1 MSGARRDSCV
11 VAVVSSCTSLGM
23 QRASFESTAGN
34 RVHAAQRNATRGV
47 GSKACAVN
55 ACDRWM
61 RRVRSP
67 ISRTLIL
74 LQVEYPAP
82 LQYAQPRLSVCAA
95 APGALHAFYDVL
107 YTRVYSTA
115 AQATGH
121 DGKEAVRGLQSAGA
135 ATEPSQLPA
144 RLNCNGGRATPWIY
158 LLTYTRCSVYA
169 AVQDQRTQQQQ
180 RCRAAR
186 CS

>member
-23 QRASFESTAGN
+23 QRASLESVAGN
-34 RVHAAQRNATRGV
+34 RVHAAQHNATRGG

-82 LQYAQPRLSVCAA
+82 LQYAQPRLSVRPRPGRCMRSMMCSTRACTVLPLKPQATTARRQCEVYKALGQRPSLPSCQRGCTATEGYTLDLLAYIHAMQCIRSRTRPAHTAA
-95 APGALHAFYDVL
+95 AAL
-107 YTRVYSTA
+107 
-115 AQATGH
+115 
-121 DGKEAVRGLQSAGA
+121 
-135 ATEPSQLPA
+135 
-144 RLNCNGGRATPWIY
+144 
-158 LLTYTRCSVYA
+158 
-169 AVQDQRTQQQQ
+169 
-180 RCRAAR
+180 
-186 CS
+186 